1 MCPLR
6 LCCSSNSRK
15 CKCKIV
21 EETQKTQIETQIT
34 QKKHR
39 EK

>member
-1 MCPLR
+1 MQPLS
-6 LCCSSNSRK
+6 LCCSSDSQK
-15 CKCKIV
+15 CEWKIV
-21 EETQKTQIETQIT
+21 EETQKIQVDTQIT